1 MRRLTIIKVLL
12 LALVLE
18 TTKYL
23 LIIYVPLRNEFVA
36 FLFVVFFYVAM
47 VPVMLLGG
55 EFGAR
60 SIAGKVALLCVGV
73 GWNMLV
79 IYLLTLAWQR
89 FNKTKASSV
98 QQCK

>member
-1 MRRLTIIKVLL
+1 ML
-12 LALVLE
+12 
-18 TTKYL
+18 
-23 LIIYVPLRNEFVA
+23 
-36 FLFVVFFYVAM
+36 
-47 VPVMLLGG
+47 PVMPLGG

-60 SIAGKVALLCVGV
+60 SIAGKVALFCGGV